1 MNTRSPLPAD
11 NCAAEPIQFSGA
23 IQPHGYLAVCELP
36 DWTIRH
42 VSTNIE
48 TLFETPPTN
57 LLGATLRDYLT
68 DDLIQAIGDVVQLAE
83 PGAAPIRAAVGNV
96 GASATLHDISVHVN
110 DGLVHLEFEP
120 RAGSAQDRAPT
131 GLTQAMIARVATSVG
146 MDEFFQRAAQ
156 QMRGLTGHDRVLV
169 YRFLDDGAGEVIAE
183 AKSDDID
190 SLMGLRF
197 PESDIP
203 AQARAL
209 YVKNRLRVIPDTRY
223 TPVPIVPGVLSSGQ
237 TLDLSF
243 HHLRSVSP
251 MHLQYSRNMGVVG
264 SMSVSIIS
272 GGRLWGLFTL
282 HHRTPRPVTATVR
295 AAAALFGLFISMR
308 VSAEE
313 QQRIAARD
321 DHAREVRESLWRALA
336 STRDLDRA
344 LAGQLEAIA
353 QSLACDGVALMLGGH
368 WHHTGHTVSRQF
380 APDLLAW
387 LDSEPHNEQDVLFTD
402 SADDWNAEHFGAD
415 GLAGLLAMRL
425 GRSGD
430 WLLFF
435 RDEQVEHVSWAGEP
449 NKPVAGEGDALV
461 MRPRERFDAWR
472 EVIYR
477 RSAPWS
483 DLDRRMAE
491 RLRQLLREFRRRATI
506 EDFDPSEEHD
516 ADRRRQLL
524 REQKNRLEQLSVML
538 DGLVHLDEADTRRL
552 GDRIALLEIEMRAL
566 AAKPADAGAE
576 A

>member
-1 MNTRSPLPAD
+1 MNTRNPLPAD

-23 IQPHGYLAVCELP
+23 IQPHGCLVVCELP

-42 VSTNIE
+42 VSVNVE
-48 TLFETPPTN
+48 ALFETPPDG
-57 LLGATLRDYLT
+57 LIGATLRDYLT
-68 DDLIQAIGDVVQLAE
+68 DDLIQAVGDVVQLAE

-96 GASATLHDISVHVN
+96 GVAATLHDISVHVN

-131 GLTQAMIARVATSVG
+131 GLTQTMIARVATSSG

-183 AKSDDID
+183 AKADDIG

-209 YVKNRLRVIPDTRY
+209 YVRNRLRVIPDTRY
-223 TPVPIVPGVLSSGQ
+223 EPVPIVPGILPSGRP
-237 TLDLSF
+237 LDLSL

-251 MHLQYSRNMGVVG
+251 MHLQYSRNMGVLG

-282 HHRTPRPVTATVR
+282 HHRTPRPITATVR

-313 QQRIAARD
+313 QERIAARD

-336 STRDLDRA
+336 STHDLDGA
-344 LAGQLEAIA
+344 LAGQLDAIA
-353 QSLACDGVALMLGGH
+353 QSLACDGVAVMLDGR
-368 WHHTGHTVSRQF
+368 WYQTGHTVSQQF
-380 APDLLAW
+380 APGLLEW
-387 LDSEPHNEQDVLFTD
+387 LASEPHNAQEILFTE

-425 GRSGD
+425 GRQGD

-435 RDEQVEHVSWAGEP
+435 RDEQIEHVAWAGEP
-449 NKPVAGEGDALV
+449 VKAVAGDGDALV
-461 MRPRERFDAWR
+461 VRPRERFDAWR

-491 RLRQLLREFRRRATI
+491 RLRQLLREFHRRAGV
-506 EDFDPSEEHD
+506 EDLASAEERV

-524 REQKNRLEQLSVML
+524 REQKNRLEQLSLML

-566 AAKPADAGAE
+566 AAKPVEADA
-576 A
+576 